1 MLESSKYK
9 SEIQSMAEECKGR
22 VILNRKVR
30 GAGVA
35 QSVEVPTPDFSSGHD
50 LMVRGIKPCV
60 WLCAD
65 SVEPAW
71 DSLSPPLS
79 VTLPISPSLLISLS
93 NK

>member
-35 QSVEVPTPDFSSGHD
+35 QSVEGPTLDFSSGHD
-50 LMVRGIKPCV
+50 LTVSEFKPRF
-60 WLCAD
+60 WLSTA
-65 SVEPAW
+65 SMEPAW
-71 DSLSPPLS
+71 DSLSS
-79 VTLPISPSLLISLS
+79 SLS
-93 NK
+93 ASPVHAYSLSLSK